1 MTNTVYLDI
10 DLTQD
15 AKDTI
20 TRLEEIKAFFET
32 ELSNVRADLA
42 ERDRRVKILMAA
54 MLQLAD
60 KDNYYVSKIEPD
72 RSVVW
77 EGPMIDDGCP
87 WDFAQEVINQLLR
100 NETEK

>member
-10 DLTQD
+10 ELSQE

-42 ERDRRVKILMAA
+42 AKDSREKVLMAA

-60 KDNYYVSKIEPD
+60 KDNYYVSKIEPN

-77 EGPMIDDGCP
+77 EGPMISDGCP

-100 NETEK
+100 NETNK

>member
-1 MTNTVYLDI
+1 MINTVYLDI

-54 MLQLAD
+54 MLQLAH
-60 KDNYYVSKIEPD
+60 KDNYYVSNMEPD
-72 RSVVW
+72 RSLS
-77 EGPMIDDGCP
+77 GKG
-87 WDFAQEVINQLLR
+87 Q
-100 NETEK
+100 